1 MAVEINPDPGSL
13 QAVYYQIR
21 VAGELDAEWSEWFTG
36 LRVVAVDGE
45 TLLVG
50 LMDQATLYGVL
61 KRVRDLGL
69 RLISVLRSEDS

>member
-1 MAVEINPDPGSL
+1 MAVEINPEPGSL
-13 QAVYYQIR
+13 QAVCYQVR

-36 LRVVAVDGE
+36 LRVVAAGGE

-50 LMDQATLYGVL
+50 PMDQATLYGVL

-69 RLISVLRSEDS
+69 RLVSVIRSEDS

>member
-1 MAVEINPDPGSL
+1 MAVEITSGPGSRP
-13 QAVYYQIR
+13 AVSYQIR
-21 VAGELDAEWSEWFTG
+21 VAGELDAEWSEWFSG
-36 LRVVAVDGE
+36 LRVIASDGE

-69 RLISVLRSEDS
+69 QLISVLRSEDS